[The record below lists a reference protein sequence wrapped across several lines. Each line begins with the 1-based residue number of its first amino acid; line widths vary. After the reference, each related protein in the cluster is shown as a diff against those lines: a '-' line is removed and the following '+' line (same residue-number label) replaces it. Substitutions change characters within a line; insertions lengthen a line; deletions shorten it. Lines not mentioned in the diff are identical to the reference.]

1 MTNDMGESTLEW
13 KYWDHVNNCWQ
24 YVDLDDL
31 YGESGD
37 LIQRDEFDRPLTYPT
52 HQSQSADWPNLTI
65 VDLLDSDHLKNAA
78 SKTSLLPKVD
88 EKGTRWENDPKT
100 ERSASRL
107 TTRSESVLN
116 NHLAQSKLTQS
127 EESPNWQKTLRQSD
141 KSRLLQLVKAKK
153 QPSYVETRKSK
164 SEEKP
169 IKPNSFDSSSKASW
183 LVWDP
188 RANPEPPVQS
198 TNQKRISSMS
208 IMDQFPTTGLIHSP
222 NPISQN
228 SKRIL
233 KAREKRNELGYTVEP
248 INGRGVRPPSQMETF
263 KCDPLVENGMRPETP
278 VEIKR
283 LRLLPTPVVRKC
295 MAEALKNGILEP
307 EDTDLIMNR
316 IKNKVADCNSESDE
330 EIIKNQSKRLI
341 SPLKYLRRPRR
352 EGGPIYKLDESK
364 PIHPRGKPVSETA
377 PVTFKMLSKTES
389 VVPQH
394 LEIPFLQK
402 NKQSGRIPRSS
413 KTWQDGLRATK
424 VASGL
429 DKKDR
434 LPKPIVNFEM
444 NEDSRDPATHA
455 PWAINARPM
464 PPPPSP
470 IKQMFF
476 NSVT

>member
-1 MTNDMGESTLEW
+1 MEESTLEW
-13 KYWDHVNNCWQ
+13 KYWDHVNDCWQ
-24 YVDLDDL
+24 YIDLDDL
-31 YGESGD
+31 YGEPAD
-37 LIQRDEFDRPLTYPT
+37 LIQRDEFDRPLTYPRP
-52 HQSQSADWPNLTI
+52 QSQATAWPNLSI
-65 VDLLDSDHLKNAA
+65 VDLLDSDHLKNAT
-78 SKTSLLPKVD
+78 SKTSLLPNVD
-88 EKGTRWENDPKT
+88 EKGARWEKEQKPDRAP
-100 ERSASRL
+100 SRL
-107 TTRSESVLN
+107 TTRSASVLN

-127 EESPNWQKTLRQSD
+127 DDSPDWQNTLRQSD
-141 KSRLLQLVKAKK
+141 KSRLLQFSKLKK
-153 QPSYVETRKSK
+153 HQSQVETRKSK
-164 SEEKP
+164 SEEKST
-169 IKPNSFDSSSKASW
+169 KTNSFESSNKATW

-188 RANPEPPVQS
+188 RANVEPPAQP
-198 TNQKRISSMS
+198 TNQKRMSSVS
-208 IMDQFPTTGLIHSP
+208 IMDHFPTSGLIHSP

-248 INGRGVRPPSQMETF
+248 ISGRGVRPPSQMETF
-263 KCDPLVENGMRPETP
+263 KCDPLVDNGMRPETP

-316 IKNKVADCNSESDE
+316 IKNKVADCQSESDE

-364 PIHPRGKPVSETA
+364 PIHPCGKTVSETA
-377 PVTFKMLSKTES
+377 PVTFKMLSKTET

-402 NKQSGRIPRSS
+402 NKYSGRIPRTS
-413 KTWQDGLRATK
+413 KPWQDGLRATK
-424 VASGL
+424 AAGGL
-429 DKKDR
+429 EKTQR
-434 LPKPIVNFEM
+434 LPKPIVNFEL
-444 NEDSRDPATHA
+444 NQDLDSRDHCATHA

-476 NSVT
+476 NSVI